1 MGSKAGPST
10 PRTLGS
16 LRPVYAGEHVG
27 SRSNRAS
34 WTGSLLPSSSARR
47 QSWEPEP
54 WTPFLPEESLPLG
67 RALTPGLRRW
77 IWAPD
82 FCEPS
87 LQEESLPT
95 ESDLTTGMQERVSQE
110 CWQRLKNHRNIKP
123 ETARTSNTRDYHMV
137 KGKQKNLT
145 NRNQEHWVSSELS
158 TPTTASPRYPNTPKK
173 QD

>member
-1 MGSKAGPST
+1 MQESMWAAEVIELLGQGPFCLH
-10 PRTLGS
+10 PQPGD
-16 LRPVYAGEHVG
+16 
-27 SRSNRAS
+27 RAE
-34 WTGSLLPSSSARR
+34 TQNPGHLPWQRR
-47 QSWEPEP
+47 VC
-54 WTPFLPEESLPLG
+54 LLG

-110 CWQRLKNHRNIKP
+110 CWQRLKNHRSIKLQP